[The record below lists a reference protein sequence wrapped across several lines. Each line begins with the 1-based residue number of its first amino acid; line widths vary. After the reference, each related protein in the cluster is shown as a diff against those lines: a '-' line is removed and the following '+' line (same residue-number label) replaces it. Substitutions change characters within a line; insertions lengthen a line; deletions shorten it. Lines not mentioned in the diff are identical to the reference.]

1 MSEEV
6 KQEGEFKV
14 KKKPGRP
21 KKLKAQE
28 GDAVKVDLTKNT
40 DTSSDDIVV
49 VNLENQ
55 TEKEE
60 SIPEVKD
67 DVVIEEVKDL
77 STEEL
82 AKELHTNKQEP
93 TKETEPLPENVDK
106 LVNFMKE
113 TGGNIEDYVRLN
125 ADYSSVS
132 DEALLIEYY
141 KKNKPHLDMEE
152 IEFLL
157 EDKFSYDEDHD
168 NEKDVTKKKLAI
180 KEEIVKAKSFLD
192 DLKGKYYDEIK
203 LRPGTTQKQQ
213 KMEEFFNRYNEE
225 QESNKQKHEKFINNT
240 NDYFTNDFKGFDFNL
255 EEKKFRY
262 NVNKPEN
269 VADKQSN
276 FSNFISK
283 FMNDN
288 GEITD
293 YEGYHK
299 AMYVAENADN
309 IMNHFYQ
316 QGKADSIR
324 DINSK
329 SKNINSK
336 VRESAPSDIYI
347 NGLKVKAVNGVDS
360 SRLKFKTKNQT

>member
-21 KKLKAQE
+21 KKLKQKE
-28 GDAVKVDLTKNT
+28 GDVVKLDLNKEVQEPDKVVIVNEEKVTDNT
-40 DTSSDDIVV
+40 I
-49 VNLENQ
+49 E
-55 TEKEE
+55 EAKEE
-60 SIPEVKD
+60 TA
-67 DVVIEEVKDL
+67 VIEEVVKPTINEIAEEIENK
-77 STEEL
+77 STKKEEL
-82 AKELHTNKQEP
+82 TNE
-93 TKETEPLPENVDK
+93 LPENVEK
-106 LVNFMKE
+106 LVSFMKE
-113 TGGNIEDYVRLN
+113 TGGDIEDYVRLN
-125 ADYSSVS
+125 ANYDNIS

-141 KKNKPHLDMEE
+141 KKNKPHLNMEE

-157 EDKFSYDEDHD
+157 EDKFSYDENNDD
-168 NEKDVTKKKLAI
+168 EKDITKKKLAI

-203 LRPGTTQKQQ
+203 LRPGITQEQQ
-213 KMEEFFNRYNEE
+213 KMTEFFNRYNEE
-225 QESNKQKHEKFINNT
+225 QESNRKKHEKFINNT
-240 NDYFTNDFKGFDFNL
+240 NNFFTNEFKGFDFNL
-255 EEKKFRY
+255 DERKFRY

-283 FMNDN
+283 FMNDS

-316 QGKADSIR
+316 QGRADSIR